1 MIAMQ
6 IGRVVCGAC
15 ETCLF
20 MRNQDNRNNIMRMEY
35 FNILI
40 ECLLNLLILYFFVS
54 VAKSPP
60 QQARSESKSDA
71 VNLSTNVDTDQS
83 T

>member
-6 IGRVVCGAC
+6 IGRVVCGAY

-20 MRNQDNRNNIMRMEY
+20 VLNQDNRNNIMRMEY

-60 QQARSESKSDA
+60 Q
-71 VNLSTNVDTDQS
+71 
-83 T
+83 